1 MVAAVANPPVGDDV
15 HVELLGPLLAA
26 DGAGLQVGG
35 LDDLGA
41 VGGADDAGA
50 LLGLPECHLQ
60 PALDDVLLRGGEVAQ
75 RRGRARLH
83 GDQVQGLGDR
93 DVNDPSRSFNMPT
106 SAFTIKNL
114 LRHYDAKQ

>member
-1 MVAAVANPPVGDDV
+1 MVAAVANPPVRDDV
-15 HVELLGPLLAA
+15 HVQLLGPLLAA

-60 PALDDVLLRGGEVAQ
+60 PALDDVLLRGGEISQ

-83 GDQVQGLGDR
+83 GDQVQGLGDKR
-93 DVNDPSRSFNMPT
+93 CKRSFGKFQYAYECFHN
-106 SAFTIKNL
+106 
-114 LRHYDAKQ
+114 

>member
-1 MVAAVANPPVGDDV
+1 MVAAAANPPVRDDV
-15 HVELLGPLLAA
+15 HVQLLGPLLAA

-83 GDQVQGLGDR
+83 GHQVQGLGDR
-93 DVNDPSRSFNMPT
+93 DVNDSFV
-106 SAFTIKNL
+106 F
-114 LRHYDAKQ
+114 AKFHNAY